1 MSSSLDQVGN
11 DHSEAPANLPPLN
24 HARLLVVDDEE
35 NLRITTSAILENE
48 GYVVDTAASGEFR
61 INLPPDVLAE
71 MRRTSESPRTAMQ
84 VDGFRPG
91 IFGRLLDLVT
101 GRRR

>member
-1 MSSSLDQVGN
+1 MVEQTAYALLPEEGN
-11 DHSEAPANLPPLN
+11 DRQPANQQAAPRERSISKMRN
-24 HARLLVVDDEE
+24 
-35 NLRITTSAILENE
+35 
-48 GYVVDTAASGEFR
+48 DTAASGEFR

-71 MRRTSESPRTAMQ
+71 ARRQTNPRAAMQ

-91 IFGRLLDLVT
+91 LIGRLLNLMT

>member
-1 MSSSLDQVGN
+1 MVEQTAYAMLPDEASDANQQERSLPKMRN
-11 DHSEAPANLPPLN
+11 
-24 HARLLVVDDEE
+24 
-35 NLRITTSAILENE
+35 
-48 GYVVDTAASGEFR
+48 DTAASGEFR

-71 MRRTSESPRTAMQ
+71 MRRQTASARTTMQ

-91 IFGRLLDLVT
+91 LFGRLLNLVT

>member
-1 MSSSLDQVGN
+1 MMVKQT
-11 DHSEAPANLPPLN
+11 AYALPP
-24 HARLLVVDDEE
+24 DEGHDADHTIQQQRSFPKMR
-35 NLRITTSAILENE
+35 N
-48 GYVVDTAASGEFR
+48 DTAASGEFR

-71 MRRTSESPRTAMQ
+71 MRRQNANSRATMQ

-91 IFGRLLDLVT
+91 IFGRLINLVT

>member
-1 MSSSLDQVGN
+1 MRN
-11 DHSEAPANLPPLN
+11 
-24 HARLLVVDDEE
+24 
-35 NLRITTSAILENE
+35 
-48 GYVVDTAASGEFR
+48 DTAASGEFR

-71 MRRTSESPRTAMQ
+71 ARRNNASSPRSAMN

-91 IFGRLLDLVT
+91 LFGRLIGLFT

>member
-1 MSSSLDQVGN
+1 MRQQTSYAFPPDADRDLTITERSLSKMRN
-11 DHSEAPANLPPLN
+11 
-24 HARLLVVDDEE
+24 
-35 NLRITTSAILENE
+35 
-48 GYVVDTAASGEFR
+48 DTAASGEFR

-71 MRRTSESPRTAMQ
+71 MRRTTGNARSAMH

-91 IFGRLLDLVT
+91 LFGRLIGLLT